1 MRPDRE
7 GHERVDRLRASPSSQ
22 PAVPGTLKDGKD
34 GNEGAHPSRFPHPLT
49 LLVGCVLLAA
59 ALTWVLPAGQYQRQE
74 DPATGRSVVLPGSY
88 HAVQPQPV
96 GPFRAL
102 VAIPKGIVDAASVIA
117 LIFLTGGGFTVVE
130 RTGTFG
136 RLVNA
141 LMRRLR
147 GRGILVIPV
156 ASLAF
161 ALAGIMMQMQE
172 ELIAFVPVLLLLV
185 RQLGFTPLTAVAMS
199 LGAAAVGAAFSPV
212 NPFQVIIAQKVA
224 ELPPASGF
232 GFRAVFM
239 VPALGLW
246 IGGTMY
252 HAHRTRVPP
261 DGGTKED
268 GGWLDWRDITVLLAI
283 VGAFGVYFYGAQRL
297 DWEFNELGALFFLIG
312 VLAGVLGGLGVART
326 TEAFIDGF
334 RSMALAA
341 LLVGF
346 ARAIYVVMNEGQI
359 VDTIVQGLF
368 APIAGLPPALSAV
381 GMMVVQ
387 AAIHIPVPSTS
398 SQAVLT
404 MPLLIPLSDL
414 IGLSRQVTVLAY
426 QYGAGTGDIIM
437 PTNGPL
443 MAMLVAA
450 GVRYED
456 WLKFVVP
463 LYAGLLALAAVALVL
478 GVAVG
483 LS

>member
-1 MRPDRE
+1 MAKS
-7 GHERVDRLRASPSSQ
+7 G
-22 PAVPGTLKDGKD
+22 
-34 GNEGAHPSRFPHPLT
+34 FPHPLA

-59 ALTWVLPAGQYQRQE
+59 ALTWVLPAGQFERRE
-74 DPATGRSVVLPGSY
+74 DAATGRSVVVPGTY
-88 HAVQPQPV
+88 HGVEPQPV
-96 GPFRAL
+96 GPFGAV
-102 VAIPKGIVDAASVIA
+102 VAIPKGIVDAASVIG
-117 LIFLTGGGFTVVE
+117 LIFLIGGGFTVVE
-130 RTGTFG
+130 RTGTFV
-136 RLVNA
+136 RLVSA

-161 ALAGIMMQMQE
+161 ALGGIMMQMQE
-172 ELIAFVPVLLLLV
+172 ELIAFVPLLLLLV
-185 RQLGFTPLTAVAMS
+185 RQLGFTPVTAVAMS
-199 LGAAAVGAAFSPV
+199 LGSAAVGAAFSPV

-224 ELPPASGF
+224 ELQPASGF
-232 GFRAVFM
+232 GFRMAFLLL
-239 VPALGLW
+239 ALGLW
-246 IGGTMY
+246 IAGTMY
-252 HAHRTRVPP
+252 YANRTRVPAESRATEER
-261 DGGTKED
+261 D
-268 GGWLDWRDITVLLAI
+268 WLDWRDVTVLLAI
-283 VGAFGVYFYGAQRL
+283 LAAFGIYFYGAQRL
-297 DWEFNELGALFFLIG
+297 GWEFNELAALFFVIG
-312 VLAGVLGGLGVART
+312 VLAGLLGRLGIART
-326 TEAFIDGF
+326 TEAFVDGF

-359 VDTIVQGLF
+359 VDTIVHGLF
-368 APIAGLPPALSAV
+368 APIAGLPPALSAI

-404 MPLLIPLSDL
+404 MPLLVPLSDL
-414 IGLSRQVTVLAY
+414 INLSRQVTVLAY
-426 QYGAGTGDIIM
+426 QYGAGLGDIIM

-456 WLKFVVP
+456 WLRFVIP
-463 LYAGLLALAAVALVL
+463 LYAGLMGLAALALAL

-483 LS
+483 LE